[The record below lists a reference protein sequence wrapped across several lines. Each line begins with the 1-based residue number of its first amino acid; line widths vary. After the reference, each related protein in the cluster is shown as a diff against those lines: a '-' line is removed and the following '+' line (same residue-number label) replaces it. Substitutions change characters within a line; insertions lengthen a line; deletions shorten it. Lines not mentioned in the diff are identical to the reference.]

1 MSLSAVH
8 VEVAALL
15 CYGSARVNSCIK
27 WCYGSTQ
34 SRIQSSTNF
43 TCKSREHSSHRSANK
58 NFFLQNVF
66 NSILCL
72 LFSILLALVQ
82 FRVIRDS
89 YLPLLCYGIM
99 FFMAAFCFIS
109 MPTVGNIFPVDTRD
123 VSVTFLFKHKHTQ
136 GNNIDVLCFCLS
148 N

>member
-1 MSLSAVH
+1 MLK
-8 VEVAALL
+8 
-15 CYGSARVNSCIK
+15 CGSAWLKYAKTI
-27 WCYGSTQ
+27 
-34 SRIQSSTNF
+34 
-43 TCKSREHSSHRSANK
+43 
-58 NFFLQNVF
+58 FLYFQNVF

-109 MPTVGNIFPVDTRD
+109 MPTVGNVFPVDTRD
-123 VSVTFLFKHKHTQ
+123 VSTIFLNIYASTLDKHGETCMKELIYVVTCLFLLILFVFVYLRIVRL
-136 GNNIDVLCFCLS
+136 N
-148 N
+148 